1 MFHSFTKTCQWALST
16 WIDCIL
22 WWWTREI
29 LRERMG
35 SLEED
40 MSLYLTLK
48 KKIKKNE
55 DIYLERKRESNNISS
70 HLIHNVLHLI
80 FASWK
85 WGEEKSSTWWGKYD
99 ITIHISNSINP
110 TPFSLHYCPILHCHL
125 NIDKDITPFSIF
137 HLFFSLLFSSH

>member
-1 MFHSFTKTCQWALST
+1 MSMGIIYLNWLYFVVMNKGD
-16 WIDCIL
+16 I
-22 WWWTREI
+22 
-29 LRERMG
+29 ERKNG
-35 SLEED
+35 IFRGRYVPLPNI
-40 MSLYLTLK
+40 K

-110 TPFSLHYCPILHCHL
+110 TPFYLHYCPILHCHL